1 MRWARLEHKAAALAR
16 DARVAGVLVREVGL
30 AAAVASV
37 AGEAVRAVGAHVRR
51 GALACDA
58 RVTGVLVREVGLA
71 AVVWTK
77 GRGCECWAA
86 GECWMV
92 DGGWWVVGGGVV
104 QLVGG
109 GRWTL
114 AVRRCSQWTWYS
126 AFPHSPQVLQVL
138 PSEPSVQVLALESS
152 EPPPPPSAAE
162 ICVVTPKSGLP
173 VL

>member
-92 DGGWWVVGGGVV
+92 GGGWWVVGWCNLWAVD
-104 QLVGG
+104 G
-109 GRWTL
+109 GRWPLGGVPNGHGIQHSLTHRKCCRSCRPS
-114 AVRRCSQWTWYS
+114 RRCRCWRSSRPSRRRRRAPRRS
-126 AFPHSPQVLQVL
+126 AW
-138 PSEPSVQVLALESS
+138 
-152 EPPPPPSAAE
+152 
-162 ICVVTPKSGLP
+162 
-173 VL
+173 